1 LIIVAIEDI
10 RGEDFDIRH
19 NNTSDPFSY
28 LGNGE
33 LEWERQDDADLSF
46 YLK

>member
-1 LIIVAIEDI
+1 MAYSRQLIRIFTEAIEDL

-19 NNTSDPFSY
+19 ATPDPFSY

-33 LEWERQDDADLSF
+33 LEW
-46 YLK
+46 